1 MKSIL
6 SGLRSIGGG
15 LAEVL
20 APDYCMLC
28 GGRLSKAEHRICALC
43 RIKLPATDFHRI
55 PGNAMQQ
62 RFAGYGTIE
71 NAGAVFYYVRSTPLA
86 TAIHDFK
93 YNKFPSL
100 AVEFGR
106 EMARRLLTTGFFY
119 GIDLLMPVPIHFTKR
134 MRRGYNQSERI
145 CRGLTEMS
153 GIPTADNLYARR
165 PHKTQT
171 GRTPEGRRANTRGV
185 FSVRRP
191 DELLDRHVLIVDD
204 VCTTGATLLACAEAL
219 HSAVPGIRCSVL
231 TLAATT
237 TT

>member
-93 YNKFPSL
+93 YNKFPS
-100 AVEFGR
+100 FGR
-106 EMARRLLTTGFFY
+106 GVRTGNGAAASYHRLFLRDRPAYACAYTFHQKDASRLQPVGTHLPGTHRNERHPYGRQPLCTPSTQDADRTHARR
-119 GIDLLMPVPIHFTKR
+119 
-134 MRRGYNQSERI
+134 
-145 CRGLTEMS
+145 
-153 GIPTADNLYARR
+153 
-165 PHKTQT
+165 TQ
-171 GRTPEGRRANTRGV
+171 GKHTRGV
-185 FSVRRP
+185 LSAPAVRTPRQACP
-191 DELLDRHVLIVDD
+191 D
-204 VCTTGATLLACAEAL
+204 CG
-219 HSAVPGIRCSVL
+219 
-231 TLAATT
+231 
-237 TT
+237 